1 MRLIIRGYVPKN
13 YEFFQIDTILWML
26 GMDANLGRDYITGV
40 ILYTNF
46 EEGGWVEYSPE
57 DGEFYVETG
66 TVLSGDVPV
75 EPAFLNGATIM
86 RVAAIADRYTF
97 DSEIHITEIKVL
109 DEDGTDITETL
120 NMPTGEQTAELMVEE
135 TMGYLDYVLEAS
147 NNGYFCE

>member
-66 TVLSGDVPV
+66 TVLSGDIPV
-75 EPAFLNGATIM
+75 EPAFLNGATIT
-86 RVAAIADRYTF
+86 RVCKQAGRA
-97 DSEIHITEIKVL
+97 
-109 DEDGTDITETL
+109 
-120 NMPTGEQTAELMVEE
+120 
-135 TMGYLDYVLEAS
+135 
-147 NNGYFCE
+147 

>member
-75 EPAFLNGATIM
+75 EPAFLNGATIT

-97 DSEIHITEIKVL
+97 DSEILITEIRVL
-109 DEDGTDITETL
+109 DEDGTDITKTL
-120 NMPTGEQTAELMVEE
+120 NMPSGEQTAEFMVEE